1 MTVDQIEAQ
10 MKANVLNF
18 VGLGALV
25 KFDLGGGSSLFIDG
39 RTTPPTISRD
49 GGTPDTTLT
58 ISPDNLAKLADG
70 KLAPTLAF
78 MTGKLKV
85 SGSMG
90 IALNQPRMGQA
101 SP

>member
-10 MKANVLNF
+10 MKANALNF

-25 KFDLGGGSSLFIDG
+25 KFELGSGSTLYIDG
-39 RTTPPTISRD
+39 RTTPPTISRE

-58 ISPDNLAKLADG
+58 ISPENLAKLADG

-90 IALNQPRMGQA
+90 IALKLANMLED
-101 SP
+101 